1 MFQEINPVLLE
12 EFHKTEDFIPFFFLI
27 IIILLIYFKI
37 AFLTSTKWLLYVLF
51 NAS

>member
-12 EFHKTEDFIPFFFLI
+12 EFQKTEDFIPFFLK
-27 IIILLIYFKI
+27 IIILFIYFKI